1 MKFKELIDE
10 LEEIIEEAGKL
21 PLSSKC
27 VIDKEDI
34 FGVIEQIRL
43 AYPEDMK
50 QAEYVKKERDRILQ
64 DAEKEAQIIKEEAK
78 TKMAKMVTDSEIVR
92 LAKEKAAEI
101 LNEAKKEAGEI
112 VAEGEQKA
120 IAVAEDK
127 EKELNAYKDEVMNYI
142 GNILQRAENVSEAAV
157 STCAKAINDM
167 NSQYDG
173 LRAIYDSLAKNRMA
187 ILKK

>member
-64 DAEKEAQIIKEEAK
+64 DAEKEARAAA
-78 TKMAKMVTDSEIVR
+78 KMAKMVTDSEIVR

>member
-21 PLSSKC
+21 PISNKC
-27 VIDKEDI
+27 VIDKEDV
-34 FGVIEQIRL
+34 FGVVQQIRL
-43 AYPEDMK
+43 AYPEDLK

-92 LAKEKAAEI
+92 LAKDKAAEI
-101 LNEAKKEAGEI
+101 LNDAKKEANAI
-112 VAEGEQKA
+112 VAEGEQKSAA
-120 IAVAEDK
+120 IAEEK
-127 EKELNAYKDEVMNYI
+127 EKELNAYQDEVINYI
-142 GNILQRAENVSEAAV
+142 ANILQRAENSTEASVSNV
-157 STCAKAINDM
+157 AKAINDL
-167 NSQYDG
+167 NAQYDA